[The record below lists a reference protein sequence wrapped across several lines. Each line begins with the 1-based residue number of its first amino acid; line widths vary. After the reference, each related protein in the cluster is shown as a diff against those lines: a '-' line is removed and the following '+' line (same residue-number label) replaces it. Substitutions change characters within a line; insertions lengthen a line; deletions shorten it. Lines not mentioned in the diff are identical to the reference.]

1 MKIFKSSSL
10 TEKELKP
17 LAVKTGLININPN
30 TEYMF
35 CKVGEKKV
43 SSMGYPSRM
52 LALERGDVSLVGAT
66 KDGTDHIWIVITNQD
81 EWYKTSPVLSCLKQ
95 ENNIFLIE
103 TENSY
108 YELIPLASNKA

>member
-1 MKIFKSSSL
+1 MVKTK
-10 TEKELKP
+10 KELEP
-17 LAVKTGLININPN
+17 LAIKTGLINIESN
-30 TEYMF
+30 TEYML
-35 CKVGEKKV
+35 CKVGEKKA
-43 SSMGYPSRM
+43 SSLGYPSRM
-52 LALERGDVSLVGAT
+52 LALDRGNVSFVGAT

-103 TENSY
+103 TENSF